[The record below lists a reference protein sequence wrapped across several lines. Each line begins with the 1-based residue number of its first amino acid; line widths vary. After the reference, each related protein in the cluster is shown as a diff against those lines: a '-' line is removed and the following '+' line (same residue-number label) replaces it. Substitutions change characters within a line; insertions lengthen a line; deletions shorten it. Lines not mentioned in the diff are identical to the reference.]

1 MKKKVTVLTL
11 SAMLFALSFV
21 AQAQQPKKITRIG
34 YLTAAGSLSFS
45 SAFARAAR
53 ARLRGGTEHCH

>member
-1 MKKKVTVLTL
+1 MSKKFITFALG
-11 SAMLFALSFV
+11 AMLFALCIP
-21 AQAQQPKKITRIG
+21 AEAQQPKKIARIG
-34 YLTAAGSLSFS
+34 YLTVAGSSFFS